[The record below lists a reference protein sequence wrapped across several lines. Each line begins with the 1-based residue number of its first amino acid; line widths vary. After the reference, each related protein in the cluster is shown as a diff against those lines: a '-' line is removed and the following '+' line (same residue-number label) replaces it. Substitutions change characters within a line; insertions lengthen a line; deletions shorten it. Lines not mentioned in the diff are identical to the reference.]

1 MNFSEYRD
9 LEIFLN
15 DDPFTKTADGGLVA
29 NIFEKV
35 KDIVMHNVDKDRPLE
50 SILNFLAP
58 SMLWKLSPTLSI
70 LFIVADYIFGVDF
83 KKIFSD
89 IKNELL
95 AIFKSGKEITEEHVN
110 SAVDKALNATTV
122 SDPDPSAASKILS
135 SVKGLASTSSEDV
148 IKLKKI
154 IKIAERNGLENF
166 KLISEG
172 LFGSSLGRLSGSA
185 FRSMSFPTIRNILSF
200 FFKSVLQTLKMMGVA
215 GIALGAA
222 KTMDVADVPIPDEKG
237 KGAWLGGDEKS
248 KSNSGNKP
256 GNASNKVIKLEYSGY
271 GDKYYKEGWF
281 ESFPV
286 SRLEDVLIQWA
297 VKCYPSLDNNKFKD
311 AARNSQALNN
321 VVKYIEDVNKKSQS
335 KNVSTF
341 IPPKFESKKDAVDAF
356 VYDVLQSI
364 R

>member
-15 DDPFTKTADGGLVA
+15 DDPFTKTADGGLIA

-35 KDIVMHNVDKDRPLE
+35 KDLVMHNVDKDRPLE
-50 SILNFLAP
+50 SVLNFLAP
-58 SMLWKLSPTLSI
+58 SILYNLGLKKISI
-70 LFIVADYIFGVDF
+70 LFIVADLIFGVDF

-89 IKNELL
+89 IKDQLL
-95 AIFKSGKEITEEHVN
+95 SIVKSGESITKQHIDSAVNGALSSANTKEPDQSGLQRAVGIIQGLGATSSINFTKLNKLIKLAEKNGIEEFKLISRGLGGSAFKSMSFPLI
-110 SAVDKALNATTV
+110 
-122 SDPDPSAASKILS
+122 SKILS
-135 SVKGLASTSSEDV
+135 
-148 IKLKKI
+148 
-154 IKIAERNGLENF
+154 
-166 KLISEG
+166 
-172 LFGSSLGRLSGSA
+172 
-185 FRSMSFPTIRNILSF
+185 F
-200 FFKSVLQTLKMMGVA
+200 FYESVLLTLKGMGVA

-222 KTMDVADVPIPDEKG
+222 KTMNVADVPIPDEKG
-237 KGAWLGGDEKS
+237 RGAWLGGDEKG
-248 KSNSGNKP
+248 KSNSSNKP

-271 GDKYYKEGWF
+271 GDKYYKDGWF

-286 SRLEDVLIQWA
+286 SRLEDALIQWA
-297 VKCYPSLDNNKFKD
+297 VKCYPTLDNNKFKD

-356 VYDVLQSI
+356 VYDAVQSI
-364 R
+364 K